1 MVSVTSELLFGGG
14 FGGVFIDSVSCD
26 DSVDR
31 GVDPS
36 EFNISRKYVSL
47 LIRQVGAGK
56 EGCVVCE
63 GFV

>member
-1 MVSVTSELLFGGG
+1 M
-14 FGGVFIDSVSCD
+14 FIDSVSCD